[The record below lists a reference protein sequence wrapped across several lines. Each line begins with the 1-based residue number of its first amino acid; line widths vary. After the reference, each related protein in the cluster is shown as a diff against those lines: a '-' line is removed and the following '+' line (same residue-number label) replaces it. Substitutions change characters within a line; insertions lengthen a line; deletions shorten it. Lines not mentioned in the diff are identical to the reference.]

1 MTPDLFTTAWWS
13 ALLAIIVIDL
23 VLAGDNAIVIGLAAR
38 NVPRERQRKV
48 VLWGT
53 AGAIIVRV
61 LLTGVVVW
69 LLKIPS
75 FLLVGGAA
83 LVWIAWKLTQS
94 SPGAGPDIQS
104 EQSVGG
110 AIRTIIIADAV
121 MGVDN
126 VLAVGGAA
134 NGSMLLVVIGLAVS
148 VPIVVWGSTLVLK
161 WVERFP
167 QIIWLGAAVLGWT
180 AAKMIASE
188 PLLAPFHARYPWL
201 RTLLYVL
208 IVGGLVA
215 VPVWRALSPDRRAQA
230 LVLVIAGTWLGAWG
244 FAEELL
250 GIVGLD
256 LSDGWQWDSD
266 TIGLLRWI
274 GWIPIALLV
283 QRHGPRSR
291 PRPS

>member
-1 MTPDLFTTAWWS
+1 MTADPFTPAGWS

-53 AGAIIVRV
+53 AGAIVVRV

-69 LLKIPS
+69 LLKIPG

-83 LVWIAWKLTQS
+83 LVWIAWKLTQ
-94 SPGAGPDIQS
+94 GGGGDGPAVKS

-167 QIIWLGAAVLGWT
+167 QIMWLGAAVLGWT

-188 PLLAPFHARYPWL
+188 PLLAPFHADYPWL

-230 LVLVIAGTWLGAWG
+230 GVLVIAAVWLAAWG
-244 FAEELL
+244 YVEERL
-250 GIVGLD
+250 GVGLD

-266 TIGLLRWI
+266 TIGLVRWI
-274 GWIPIALLV
+274 GWIPLALLV
-283 QRHGPRSR
+283 QQHGASKPAA
-291 PRPS
+291 

>member
-1 MTPDLFTTAWWS
+1 VTPDLFTSAWWS

-38 NVPRERQRKV
+38 NVPHERQRKV

-61 LLTGVVVW
+61 LLTGIVVW
-69 LLKIPS
+69 LLKIPG
-75 FLLVGGAA
+75 FLMVGGAA
-83 LVWIAWKLTQS
+83 LVWIAWKLTQGS
-94 SPGAGPDIQS
+94 GNNGTDIRT

-167 QIIWLGAAVLGWT
+167 QIMWLGAAVLGWT

-188 PLLAPFHARYPWL
+188 PLLAPIHVNYPWL
-201 RTLLYVL
+201 RTVLYVL

-215 VPVWRALSPDRRAQA
+215 VPVWRALGPDRRAQA
-230 LVLVIAGTWLGAWG
+230 LVLVIAGVWLGVWG
-244 FAEELL
+244 YAEERL
-250 GIVGLD
+250 GVGLD

-283 QRHGPRSR
+283 RQRGSL